1 MFFPTSV
8 KCLGKSIRSPRTG
21 RAHKCTERRCKLTVL
36 SPDGSSNALG
46 NDAASRP
53 VRANQ
58 QLVLTPTML
67 MPKVGQKLHK
77 AGHFLKWLWQE
88 LTTAIILGLGVISLS
103 AQADSVKVSFP
114 SNTDPTE
121 LPQAWPEQVGVDS
134 EGLVKLSQ
142 WIRDSKF
149 DIRSLVVVKEGKI
162 VFERYSS
169 GLTRDNNYELYSITK
184 AMTAMLAGKLIEEG
198 KISLDSSVKEVLE
211 KARSDL
217 KDALAD
223 KGNVNMTTGLRYD
236 FKPPTDP
243 IYYEAPD
250 RLKLAA
256 TTTPELEP
264 GKVFQYTDI
273 NPVLATAMLSAAAGK
288 KLERYAEEK
297 LFTPLGLKHAAWQ
310 RADEKGLVSG
320 GWGLRLRAV
329 DMARLGML
337 ALQDGSW
344 EGKQVVPAAWVKSM
358 TTGQSTPF
366 FGYYWWVNNIVEG
379 GVEGGSQLE
388 FDTMGFKGQNIVVLP
403 KYNAVVT
410 MTSMLS
416 PNGGLRDAQCLQILR
431 YMMNQY
437 ILPALDN
444 RQSEPTEGQKQA
456 LLTELQL
463 AEDSKGVS
471 GFAADPTD
479 TPQ

>member
-1 MFFPTSV
+1 MEVWTDRDIS
-8 KCLGKSIRSPRTG
+8 KLAGCLR
-21 RAHKCTERRCKLTVL
+21 RARR
-36 SPDGSSNALG
+36 
-46 NDAASRP
+46 R
-53 VRANQ
+53 
-58 QLVLTPTML
+58 
-67 MPKVGQKLHK
+67 
-77 AGHFLKWLWQE
+77 WQE
-88 LTTAIILGLGVISLS
+88 LTAAVVVVLGTVSLS
-103 AQADSVKVSFP
+103 AQADSVKVAFP
-114 SNTDPTE
+114 VSTDPTE
-121 LPQAWPEQVGVDS
+121 LAQVWPEQAGVDS
-134 EGLVKLSQ
+134 AGLVKLSQ
-142 WIRDSKF
+142 WIRNSKL
-149 DIRSLVVVKEGKI
+149 DIRSLVIVKDGKI

-184 AMTAMLAGKLIEEG
+184 AMTALLAGVLIEEG
-198 KISLDSSVKEVLE
+198 KISLESSVKEVLE
-211 KARSDL
+211 KARPEL
-217 KDALAD
+217 QEALAD
-223 KGNVNMTTGLRYD
+223 KGNIKLRNVLNMTTGLRYD

-256 TTTPELEP
+256 TTIPELEP
-264 GKVFQYTDI
+264 GKVFQYMDI
-273 NPVLATAMLSAAAGK
+273 NPVLATAMLSVAAGE
-288 KLERYAEEK
+288 KLERYADEK
-297 LFTPLGLKHAAWQ
+297 FFAPLGMKHAAWQ

-337 ALQDGSW
+337 ALQEGSW

-366 FGYYWWVNNIVEG
+366 FGYYWWINNIVEG
-379 GVEGGSQLE
+379 GVEGGSQPE

-403 KYNAVVT
+403 KYDAVVT

-431 YMMNQY
+431 YMMSEY
-437 ILPALDN
+437 ILPALDKKP
-444 RQSEPTEGQKQA
+444 QEPSDSQRQA
-456 LLTELQL
+456 LLAELQL
-463 AEDSKGVS
+463 AEDSKGVP